1 MFCQVIIVT
10 TSPSSNFVPNILSKS
25 HSHNYAAAMSKL
37 ASTSM
42 LTSANQKQTVFIP
55 ASSSPSSAPNTVAVT
70 TMVSSSPSV
79 VMSTIAQGRFEC
91 PTIECPTS
99 CSVFK

>member
-37 ASTSM
+37 VSTSM
-42 LTSANQKQTVFIP
+42 LTSASQKQTVFIP
-55 ASSSPSSAPNTVAVT
+55 ASSSPSLAPNTVAVT
-70 TMVSSSPSV
+70 TVVSSSPSV
-79 VMSTIAQGRFEC
+79 LMSTIAQSRFEC
-91 PTIECPTS
+91 PAKSNFTS
-99 CSVFK
+99 HIHI